1 MASSIETTHRQEPQ
15 AHFTWL
21 TVAIALPSPLFHE
34 IIDNWQRWRS
44 LSLLNQDNISV
55 KPDMYL

>member
-1 MASSIETTHRQEPQ
+1 METTHRQEPQ
-15 AHFTWL
+15 AHLTWL

-44 LSLLNQDNISV
+44 LSLLNQNNISV
-55 KPDMYL
+55 RADMYL